1 MMDQHL
7 KRKIYQGVI
16 FGVAFIVA
24 YVGTQF
30 LLKEFKG
37 NDHVLKDMANELNK
51 KCPIMVDNVTRLDS
65 ASIPNDSTFQYNY
78 TLSISKEDSIYK
90 GESIKQFI
98 KSNAQKNLDEN
109 PEMNYMRDNLV
120 SLKYTYKDKNGKQLF
135 DFNIKLE
142 KK

>member
-16 FGVAFIVA
+16 FSVTFIVA
-24 YVGTQF
+24 YFATQF

-37 NDHVLKDMANELNK
+37 NNHVLKDMANELNK

-65 ASIPNDSTFQYNY
+65 ASIPNDNTFQYNY

-98 KSNAQKNLDEN
+98 KSNAQKNLNKN